1 MVHLLANVNSDMHA
15 SYQQL
20 LNGAFDL
27 VCFDLETNGFET
39 DTAIVEIGAIKIKA
53 GMLDLFPEGTE
64 EFHSLIMFDGIPNP
78 DAFAVH
84 KISLELLEKEGRP
97 LNNVLTDFA
106 KFTNG
111 AALLGQN
118 VIAFDLRI
126 LNYHLARH
134 SLALQCVAVFDTKF
148 LARKLLNVPSYSLSS
163 LVKCLGVD
171 HAPTH
176 RSLDDVIATIKVFQ
190 KLIKK
195 LKI

>member
-1 MVHLLANVNSDMHA
+1 MQTQ
-15 SYQQL
+15 YQQL
-20 LNGAFDL
+20 LGGAFDL

-53 GMLDLFPEGTE
+53 GMLNEFPQGAE
-64 EFHSLIMFDGIPNP
+64 EFHSLIAFDGIPNP

-84 KISLELLEKEGRP
+84 KISLEVLQKQGSP
-97 LNNVLTDFA
+97 LRDVLTR
-106 KFTNG
+106 FTQFTEG

-126 LNYHLARH
+126 LNFHLARH
-134 SLALQCVAVFDTKF
+134 SLVLQCPAVFDTKF
-148 LARKLLNVPSYSLSS
+148 LARKLLNIPSYSLQS
-163 LVKCLGVD
+163 LVSHLGVD

-190 KLIKK
+190 KLLEKK
-195 LKI
+195 YNIQ